1 MATPTKCE
9 EKRPEGANPR
19 TGYRARLLGKE
30 TYAYTAPGAMDTR
43 DDRTTMRSGA
53 EEKEEGTAPQ
63 EKGRGR
69 NAPAKKAPGRGETTR
84 RIPER
89 EEEGGEG
96 ARKRAGRPHHRPG
109 RKRRPRDPG
118 GEGIPNPQPRTTE
131 RGLLNL
137 GRDHEAPPR
146 LARRS
151 RSRPRPQCPR
161 EKSTRPG
168 RNRPQNPP
176 T

>member
-30 TYAYTAPGAMDTR
+30 TYTYTAPGAMDTR

-53 EEKEEGTAPQ
+53 EEKEEGTTPQ

-69 NAPAKKAPGRGETTR
+69 NAPAKKAPGRGETTH

-89 EEEGGEG
+89 KEEGGEG
-96 ARKRAGRPHHRPG
+96 GGRGTEESGPAKPPAGE
-109 RKRRPRDPG
+109 KKARDPG
-118 GEGIPNPQPRTTE
+118 G
-131 RGLLNL
+131 
-137 GRDHEAPPR
+137 
-146 LARRS
+146 
-151 RSRPRPQCPR
+151 
-161 EKSTRPG
+161 
-168 RNRPQNPP
+168 
-176 T
+176 